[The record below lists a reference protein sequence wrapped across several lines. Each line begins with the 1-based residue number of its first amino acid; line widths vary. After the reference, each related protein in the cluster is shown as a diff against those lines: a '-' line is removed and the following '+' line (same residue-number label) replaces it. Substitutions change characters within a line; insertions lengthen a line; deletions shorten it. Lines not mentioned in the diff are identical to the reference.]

1 MSCFDCRRCQLLL
14 LFGHCGLARIF
25 AAAATVL
32 RYHRRYIQRRG
43 SFSTQNLCGNS
54 GTAAVELVIRFT
66 ADKIQ
71 EKFRDVSV
79 LLTKFRGNVS
89 MSTVGLLL
97 DLPQTFVCR
106 IVTRAESK
114 TDAFYFIYCGNVT
127 IILVSIVPYLPQP
140 RFLDPFLTVVFK
152 SYKITVR

>member
-1 MSCFDCRRCQLLL
+1 M
-14 LFGHCGLARIF
+14 
-25 AAAATVL
+25 L

-89 MSTVGLLL
+89 MSSVGLLL